1 LIDPELF
8 PEMSVLREVGIF
20 VSLGHTGKN
29 PRDET
34 IRRLTKMRRNSPIN
48 IHVRF
53 KDIVVSGILSEMF
66 CQGFPL
72 DRKSQFGIMTPGFR
86 ALTL

>member
-1 LIDPELF
+1 
-8 PEMSVLREVGIF
+8 
-20 VSLGHTGKN
+20 
-29 PRDET
+29 
-34 IRRLTKMRRNSPIN
+34 MRRNSPIN